1 LPRIAAADVFERL
14 TLGSRL
20 ASRAARALAGGVAFA
35 LIAAFPLTVAHAQRV
50 LTSLDDA
57 TVVPRGSVRV
67 GIGVNFSRADKRFA
81 SGRPGGAARGERE
94 SLGGDFALDSLAPG
108 AGETITTLTPTL
120 RSLSGQTALS
130 LSLGALGIGINRDIR
145 TIPFT
150 MDVGLTSRI
159 TLGVLVPYVLV
170 RNDVAVVPGA
180 GGNLGLNPATVL
192 TAARTR
198 NGTVLAQMAAAS
210 SRLRAQLAA
219 CQSDPS
225 GAGCGVLNANRP
237 AALAFLTQVDA
248 AATDLAAVY
257 GTASAAG
264 ARFAPIVGSSLEQ
277 SIFARLSAF
286 NVVYQNLLALPA
298 ESLLV
303 TARPVGAT
311 RLTLNDV
318 GSILSDASFG
328 LGTAIGSTE
337 HGHVGDIEVGGKVL
351 LYDGFAAS
359 TSRRLARNS
368 AVKLRLAVGA
378 AYRFATG
385 TIASPSDFTDV
396 GTGDGAADI
405 EARGYLDLVVG
416 NYFWQSAVVRY
427 GIPMKDTVTLRIP
440 DPAAPFFPAAYR
452 EQVVNREPGTYIEA
466 EWNPRLVLNDF
477 FAIAGQYRYRRKDVD
492 VFSGTF
498 NVTDPSGKPVTLDA
512 ATLGPFSDTEEH
524 RAGVALS
531 YSTVA
536 AYARRSGA
544 PLELTL
550 LLTRV
555 VRGAGVPAATNV
567 ALSARWYHKLFGPNN
582 LRR

>member
-1 LPRIAAADVFERL
+1 MTR
-14 TLGSRL
+14 GSRL
-20 ASRAARALAGGVAFA
+20 ASRASRALAGGLAVS
-35 LIAAFPLTVAHAQRV
+35 LIATLPIEVARAQRV

-67 GIGVNFSRADKRFA
+67 GFGVSFSRADKRFA

-94 SLGGDFALDSLAPG
+94 SLGGDFPLDSLAPG
-108 AGETITTLTPTL
+108 AGETIGVLTPTL

-130 LSLGALGIGINRDIR
+130 LSLGALGIGINRDVR

-150 MDVGLTSRI
+150 LDVGLTSRV
-159 TLGVLVPYVLV
+159 TVGVLVPYVLV
-170 RNDVAVVPGA
+170 RNDVAVIPGA
-180 GGNLGLNPATVL
+180 AGNLGLNPAGSV

-198 NGTVLAQMAAAS
+198 NGTVLAQMNAAAT
-210 SRLRAQLAA
+210 RLRTQLAA
-219 CQSDPS
+219 CESDPS
-225 GAGCGVLNANRP
+225 GAGCGVINANRQ

-248 AATDLAAVY
+248 AAMDLATVY
-257 GTASAAG
+257 GTATAAG

-286 NVVYQNLLALPA
+286 NVVYQNFLSLPA

-318 GSILSDASFG
+318 GTILSDSTFG
-328 LGTAIGSTE
+328 VAAGPIASTE
-337 HGHVGDIEVGGKVL
+337 HGHVGDIEVGGKLL

-359 TSRRLARNS
+359 TARRLAQNS
-368 AVKLRLAVGA
+368 GVKLRLAVGA

-385 TIASPSDFTDV
+385 TTATPSNFTDI
-396 GTGDGAADI
+396 GTGDGTADI
-405 EARGYLDLVVG
+405 EARGYLDLVIG
-416 NYFWQSAVVRY
+416 NHFWQSAVVRY
-427 GIPMKDTVTLRIP
+427 GVPMSDTVTMRIP
-440 DPAAPFFPAAYR
+440 DPANPLFPEAFR
-452 EQVVNREPGTYIEA
+452 ERVVDRKPGKYMEA

-477 FAIAGQYRYRRKDVD
+477 FAVAGQYRYRHKDVD
-492 VFSGTF
+492 SFTGTF
-498 NVTDPSGKPVTLDA
+498 NVTDASGNPITLDA
-512 ATLGPFSDTEEH
+512 AALGPFSDAEEH
-524 RAGVALS
+524 RAGLALS

-550 LLTRV
+550 LVTRV
-555 VRGAGVPAATNV
+555 VRGAGVPATNTV
-567 ALSARWYHKLFGPNN
+567 ALSARWYTKIFGPNN

>member
-1 LPRIAAADVFERL
+1 MAF
-14 TLGSRL
+14 TL
-20 ASRAARALAGGVAFA
+20 V
-35 LIAAFPLTVAHAQRV
+35 AAFPIEVAQAQRV

-67 GIGVNFSRADKRFA
+67 GIGVSFSRADKRFA

-108 AGETITTLTPTL
+108 AGETISTLTPTL

-130 LSLGALGIGINRDIR
+130 LSLGALGIGINRDVR

-150 MDVGLTSRI
+150 MDVGLTSRV

-180 GGNLGLNPATVL
+180 GGNLGLNPATDL

-198 NGTVLAQMAAAS
+198 NGTVLAQMTSAS

-237 AALAFLTQVDA
+237 AAIAFLTQMA
-248 AATDLAAVY
+248 AAAADLATVY

-286 NVVYQNLLALPA
+286 NVVYQSFLSLPA

-318 GSILSDASFG
+318 GSILSDSAFG
-328 LGTAIGSTE
+328 IAAGPIASTE

-368 AVKLRLAVGA
+368 GVKLRLAVGA

-385 TIASPSDFTDV
+385 TTAAPSNFTDI
-396 GTGDGAADI
+396 GTGDGTADI

-416 NYFWQSAVVRY
+416 NIFWQSAVVRY
-427 GIPMKDTVTLRIP
+427 GIPMSDTVTMRIP

-452 EQVVNREPGTYIEA
+452 EQLVNREPGKYIEA

-477 FAIAGQYRYRRKDVD
+477 FAVAGQYRYRRKDVD

-498 NVTDPSGKPVTLDA
+498 NVTDPSGNPVTLDA
-512 ATLGPFSDTEEH
+512 ATLGPFSDIEEH
-524 RAGVALS
+524 RAGLALS

-567 ALSARWYHKLFGPNN
+567 TLSARWYHKLFGPSN

>member
-1 LPRIAAADVFERL
+1 M
-14 TLGSRL
+14 
-20 ASRAARALAGGVAFA
+20 AFT
-35 LIAAFPLTVAHAQRV
+35 LIAAFPIKVARAQRV

-67 GIGVNFSRADKRFA
+67 GIGVSFSRADKRFA
-81 SGRPGGAARGERE
+81 SGRPAGAARGERE

-108 AGETITTLTPTL
+108 AGETISTLTPTL

-130 LSLGALGIGINRDIR
+130 LSLGALGIGINRDVR

-180 GGNLGLNPATVL
+180 GGNLGLNPATAL

-210 SRLRAQLAA
+210 NRLRAQLAA

-237 AALAFLTQVDA
+237 AAISFLTQVDA
-248 AATDLAAVY
+248 AAADLATVY

-286 NVVYQNLLALPA
+286 NVVYQNLLSLPA

-318 GSILSDASFG
+318 GTILSDSSFG
-328 LGTAIGSTE
+328 LGAAAIGSTE

-368 AVKLRLAVGA
+368 GVKLRLAVGA

-385 TIASPSDFTDV
+385 TTASPSNFTDI
-396 GTGDGAADI
+396 GTGDGTADI

-416 NYFWQSAVVRY
+416 NYFWQSAIVRY
-427 GIPMKDTVTLRIP
+427 GIPMSDTVTMRIP
-440 DPAAPFFPAAYR
+440 DPAAPVFPAAYR
-452 EQVVNREPGTYIEA
+452 EQVVNRDPGKYIEA

-477 FAIAGQYRYRRKDVD
+477 FAIAGQYRYRHKDVD

-498 NVTDPSGKPVTLDA
+498 NVTDPSGNPVTLDA
-512 ATLGPFSDTEEH
+512 ATLGPFSDAEEH

-555 VRGAGVPAATNV
+555 VRGAGVPATTNV
-567 ALSARWYHKLFGPNN
+567 ALSARWYTKIFGPNN